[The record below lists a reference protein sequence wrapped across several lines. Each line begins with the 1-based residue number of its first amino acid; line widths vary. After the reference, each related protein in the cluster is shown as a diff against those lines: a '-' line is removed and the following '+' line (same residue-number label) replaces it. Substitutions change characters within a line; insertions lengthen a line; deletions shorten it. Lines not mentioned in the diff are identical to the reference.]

1 MTLQTELLK
10 EADWPRLRS
19 IRLEALRQDP
29 DAFLSTYEREYHYDE
44 RKWRNEFSR
53 GSWTIL
59 VERGQIIGLLGVTKE
74 PSTPVDEC
82 YLEYMWVRPKF
93 RRSGNALKLVN
104 TMLKRLKSEGVATVL
119 LWVLDGNESAAR
131 LYEHIGF
138 NFTGKK
144 QPLPNNAVRN
154 ENLMELRLR

>member
-1 MTLQTELLK
+1 MTLETELLK

-19 IRLEALRQDP
+19 IRLEALLQDRH
-29 DAFLSTYEREYHYDE
+29 AFLSTYERESHYDE

-74 PSTPVDEC
+74 PSTSFDVC
-82 YLEYMWVRPKF
+82 YLEYMWIRPEF
-93 RRSGNALKLVN
+93 RRSGNAFKLVN
-104 TMLKRLKSEGVATVL
+104 AVLKRLKGEGVATVL
-119 LWVLDGNESAAR
+119 LWVLDGNGSAAR

-138 NFTGKK
+138 RFTGKK
-144 QPLPNNAVRN
+144 QPLPDNDDRN
-154 ENLMELRLR
+154 ENLMEFRLR